1 MLKQVKNSLKVVS
14 RLIDW
19 NQLFLFTDIVNFT
32 KENFVTSNPLLS
44 ESLEV
49 LNSIIH
55 KGMDPQQKLEVI
67 RYLNINEILISILKP
82 DAKIKIDGT
91 IFFKICEI
99 VTNLGSFVKES
110 YLTMKTIVNKG
121 TNQLTNEQNDF
132 FQYTNT
138 IANCTIFISNSILD
152 LSKKFDHNTIFQI
165 SDFLNELISYLKNDE
180 YVAAIL
186 VKNYLFC
193 SNFCLFL
200 LNLLD

>member
-1 MLKQVKNSLKVVS
+1 MPSLQNTTTAK
-14 RLIDW
+14 II
-19 NQLFLFTDIVNFT
+19 LFLFTDIVNFT

-55 KGMDPQQKLEVI
+55 KGMDPQQKIEVI

-82 DAKIKIDGT
+82 NQNTKIKIDET
-91 IFFKICEI
+91 TFFKICEI
-99 VTNLGSFVKES
+99 VTNLGGFVKES

-121 TNQLTNEQNDF
+121 TNQLTTEQNEF

-165 SDFLNELISYLKNDE
+165 SDFLNELISYLKTDE

-186 VKNYLFC
+186 VKKYLF
-193 SNFCLFL
+193 F
-200 LNLLD
+200 